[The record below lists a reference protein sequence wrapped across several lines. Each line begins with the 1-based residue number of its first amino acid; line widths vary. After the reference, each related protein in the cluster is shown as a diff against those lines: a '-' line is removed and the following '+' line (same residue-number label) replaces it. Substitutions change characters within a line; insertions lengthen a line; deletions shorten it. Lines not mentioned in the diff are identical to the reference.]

1 MKNKL
6 LLYYN
11 QIIMKK
17 SLLFLSTLVSTSLF
31 AQVKLNPELNT
42 LAQNHQY
49 TLLFEKNKTNKATD
63 KYYFDALYYSCL
75 NQPKQ
80 SNDLLKQLAVKD
92 KEFLK
97 NVEYWKLVNEN
108 SVKTFDF
115 NQAYKASKYL
125 VDNFKNDLTDTE
137 YEEEQNNLRIW
148 NAIKSRP
155 VQRIHPFTTIT
166 LPTEKD
172 FANLTNID
180 VTANSITKN
189 FVFDTGA
196 GLNCITESLA
206 KQMGFQ
212 IIESE
217 TIKAKSFTGA
227 NNEIKIAIA
236 PKLTLGELIVENT
249 IFLVFPDNAFTFG
262 EGLYVINGIIGFPV
276 AKELGTITFEADKL
290 TLSKNTLNTKEPKN
304 LFFESLRPIVMLEYR
319 GKNLPFNLDTGAQ
332 NSMFS
337 KPLFDLFAKDITAK
351 VTKTTNT
358 TSSAGAQQKTVEL
371 YQLENQTFKLNKESL
386 NLPKMLIDYENVDV
400 YGPYNYGNIGQ
411 DILSQYKKMT
421 ISFEHNYL
429 KLEQ

>member
-1 MKNKL
+1 
-6 LLYYN
+6 
-11 QIIMKK
+11 MKK
-17 SLLFLSTLVSTSLF
+17 SLLIISTLFSLTAF
-31 AQVKLNPELNT
+31 TQVKLNPTLNEL
-42 LAQNHQY
+42 AKQHQY
-49 TLLFEKNKTNKATD
+49 PQLFEKNKSNKSND

-97 NVEYWKLVNEN
+97 NIEYWKLVNEN

-125 VDNFKNDLTDTE
+125 VDNFKKDLTETE

-148 NAIKSRP
+148 NAIKNKP
-155 VQRIHPFTTIT
+155 IQRIQSFTNVSI
-166 LPTEKD
+166 PAHKD
-172 FANLTNID
+172 LANLTNIEVIANN
-180 VTANSITKN
+180 VTTN

-212 IIESE
+212 IINGE
-217 TIKAKSFTGA
+217 TIKAISFTGA
-227 NNEIKIAIA
+227 SNEVKVGIA
-236 PKLTLGELIVENT
+236 PKLTIGNIVIENT
-249 IFLVFPDNAFTFG
+249 IFLIFPDNAFTFG

-276 AKELGTITFEADKL
+276 AKELGTITFETDKL
-290 TLSKNTLNTKEPKN
+290 TFSKNTTNITENPN
-304 LFFESLRPIVMLEYR
+304 LFFESLRPIVMLEYQ
-319 GKNLPFNLDTGAQ
+319 KQLLPFNLDTGAQ

-337 KPLFDLFAKDITAK
+337 KPFFDLFTKDITAK
-351 VTKTTNT
+351 ATKVSNT
-358 TSSAGAQQKTVEL
+358 TSSAGAQQKTKEL
-371 YQLENQTFKLNKESL
+371 YQLENQTFKLNKQSL
-386 NLPKMLIDYENVDV
+386 TLPKMLIDYQNNDV

-411 DILSQYKKMT
+411 DILSQYKKVI

-429 KLEQ
+429 KLD

>member
-1 MKNKL
+1 
-6 LLYYN
+6 
-11 QIIMKK
+11 MKK
-17 SLLFLSTLVSTSLF
+17 SLLFLSTLVSTSLV
-31 AQVKLNPELNT
+31 AQVKLNTELNT

-49 TLLFEKNKTNKATD
+49 TQLFEKNKTNKATD

-108 SVKTFDF
+108 SVRTFDF

-125 VDNFKNDLTDTE
+125 VDNFKNELTDTE
-137 YEEEQNNLRIW
+137 YEDEQNNLRIW
-148 NAIKSRP
+148 NAIKSKP
-155 VQRIHPFTTIT
+155 VQRIQPFTSII
-166 LPTEKD
+166 LPVQKD
-172 FANLTNID
+172 FANLTNVD
-180 VTANSITKN
+180 VTANNITTN

-196 GLNCITESLA
+196 GLNCITASLA

-249 IFLVFPDNAFTFG
+249 IFLVFPDNAFTFA
-262 EGLYVINGIIGFPV
+262 EGLYIINGIIGFPV
-276 AKELGTITFEADKL
+276 AKELGTITFETDKL
-290 TLSKNTLNTKEPKN
+290 TFSKNIPSTKEPKN

-337 KPLFDLFAKDITAK
+337 KPLFDLFSKDITAK
-351 VTKTTNT
+351 ATKTTNT
-358 TSSAGAQQKTVEL
+358 TSSAGAQQKTIEL
-371 YQLENQTFKLNKESL
+371 YQLENQTFKLNNQSL
-386 NLPKMLIDYENVDV
+386 NLPKMLIDSENVDV
-400 YGPYNYGNIGQ
+400 YGAYNYGNIGQ
-411 DILSQYKKMT
+411 DILSQYKKVI